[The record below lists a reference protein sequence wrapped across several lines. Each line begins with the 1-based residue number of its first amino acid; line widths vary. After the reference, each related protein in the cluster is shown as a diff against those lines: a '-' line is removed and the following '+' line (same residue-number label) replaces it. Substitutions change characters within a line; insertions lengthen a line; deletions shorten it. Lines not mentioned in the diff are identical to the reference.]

1 LSRTCDIHSCQLPV
15 DTIANATKVTPNLK
29 ARIPSYLLSLTLSTS
44 LHAEHQNLHKKPH
57 YISSAQ
63 LISQHT
69 VADLEGANL
78 LALINFP
85 RKQIG
90 SKMSDCLVTGVLPV
104 GVDPEV
110 KRSNTVFVRPW
121 IPEAV
126 PEGLKGVE
134 PGAEVGVI
142 PGNNKLVET
151 NPRDL
156 TWDEFMKVHIYVGK
170 VEAIHGST
178 RSARDATL
186 REVRLDVNF
195 GDEVGKKL
203 ALLWLQQPFLDVEQ
217 LLGRQIL
224 AVTNLAVEPGSV
236 TANWFENGTAAILTV
251 NGKTVLEPAKEV
263 EIGYRLA

>member
-29 ARIPSYLLSLTLSTS
+29 ARIPSYLLGLTLSTS

-63 LISQHT
+63 LISRHT

-170 VEAIHGST
+170 VEAIHDST

-186 REVRLDVNF
+186 REVRFDVNF

-203 ALLWLQQPFLDVEQ
+203 AILWLQQPFLDVEQ

-224 AVTNLAVEPGSV
+224 AVTNLAVEPGSE
-236 TANWFENGTAAILTV
+236 TSTWFENGTAAILTV

>member
-1 LSRTCDIHSCQLPV
+1 
-15 DTIANATKVTPNLK
+15 
-29 ARIPSYLLSLTLSTS
+29 
-44 LHAEHQNLHKKPH
+44 
-57 YISSAQ
+57 
-63 LISQHT
+63 
-69 VADLEGANL
+69 
-78 LALINFP
+78 
-85 RKQIG
+85 
-90 SKMSDCLVTGVLPV
+90 
-104 GVDPEV
+104 V

-121 IPEAV
+121 IPEAA

-142 PGNNKLVET
+142 PGNDKLVET

-170 VEAIHGST
+170 VEAIHDST

-186 REVRLDVNF
+186 REVRFDVNF

-203 ALLWLQQPFLDVEQ
+203 AILWLQQPFLDVEQ

-224 AVTNLAVEPGSV
+224 AVTNLAVEPGSE
-236 TANWFENGTAAILTV
+236 TSTWFENGTAAILTV